1 MNERTQPRTVSVDPV
16 LSEILAGACRALVE
30 EADDL
35 LERASMGMV
44 IRESRDY
51 CSVVC
56 DRHGNVVATGSKDLP
71 AFVGTIQFT
80 MQAVIA
86 AIGVARFRPGDI
98 YIVNDPWTAGTH
110 FNDMRL
116 VAPVFSGERLIGYV
130 GSCGHVTDIGGI
142 NPGSFA
148 IRVPTHHAEGLRVP
162 PVLFYRDG
170 QVNEDVAKL
179 ILGNIRV
186 PELTEGDLH
195 AMTAAI
201 HRASERLLELA
212 ATYGPDLLDA
222 WMQSYLDYGE
232 EKLREKVAALADG
245 CYEWTDWIDENP
257 ASGEPVQI
265 KLAIRVAGDQLSF
278 DFTGSDPQTKSAVN
292 SPFPATAAIVYTVT
306 ASLFPEVPMSHGLMR
321 AISIVAPAGTVVH
334 ASYPTAVSA
343 MATTTFDVLV
353 ACIVGAFSQ
362 VIPERTIAASYNL
375 QTFVTSGVDPKTGGE
390 FITYAW
396 GPGGWGASQHADGR
410 TAMSIYTTT
419 TTVTPCE
426 AEERRI
432 PFVIEEL
439 AIVPDSGGIGR
450 RRGGNCVRRVVRFD
464 YVGLL
469 TSLAGRGRFPIWGLF
484 GGGAGQAQT
493 AVLSTRD
500 GERELGLLAEG
511 VKLAPGDRLIY
522 TNGGGGGFGPALERE
537 PARVLDDVLDGWI
550 TPEQARSAYGVVL
563 REVPET
569 SLTTSF
575 EIDEEATAR
584 LRCADEGQSS

>member
-1 MNERTQPRTVSVDPV
+1 MTGDTPHTIDVDPV

-56 DRHGNVVATGSKDLP
+56 DRRGNVVATGRKDLP

-80 MQAVIA
+80 VQAVIT

-116 VAPVFSGERLIGYV
+116 VAPVFLDGTLIGYV

-170 QVNEDVAKL
+170 AINDDVARL

-212 ATYGPDLLDA
+212 GTYGEDVLDA
-222 WMQSYLDYGE
+222 WMRSYLDYGE
-232 EKLREKVAALADG
+232 EKLRAQVALLPAG
-245 CYEWTDWIDENP
+245 RYRWTDWIDENP
-257 ASGEPVQI
+257 ATGEPVKI
-265 KLAIRVAGDQLSF
+265 ELAIVVAGDRLSF

-292 SPFPATAAIVYTVT
+292 SPLPSTAAIVYTVT
-306 ASLFPEVPMSHGLMR
+306 ASLFPEVPMNHGLMR
-321 AISIVAPAGTVVH
+321 AIDIVAPAGTVVH
-334 ASYPTAVSA
+334 ASYPSAVSA

-353 ACIVGAFSQ
+353 ACIVGAFSH
-362 VIPERTIAASYNL
+362 VLPERTIAASYNL
-375 QTFVTSGVDPKTGGE
+375 QTFVTSGIDPKTNNE

-396 GPGGWGASQHADGR
+396 GPGGWGASRHADGR

-439 AIVPDSGGIGR
+439 AIVPDSGGVGR
-450 RRGGNCVRRVVRFD
+450 RRGGNCVRRVVRFE
-464 YVGLL
+464 YAGLL
-469 TSLAGRGRFPIWGLF
+469 TSLAGRGKFPIWGLF
-484 GGGAGQAQT
+484 GGGAGTAQS
-493 AVLSTRD
+493 AVLNTAQ
-500 GERELGLLAEG
+500 GERAIGLLAEG
-511 VKLAPGDRLIY
+511 VTLAPGDRLVY
-522 TNGGGGGFGPALERE
+522 TNGGGGGYGPAVERE

-550 TPEQARSAYGVVL
+550 TPAQAREAYRVAL
-563 REVPET
+563 REVPDT
-569 SLTTSF
+569 SLTTTF
-575 EIDEEATAR
+575 EIDEQATAQ
-584 LRCADEGQSS
+584 LRAGPATG

>member
-1 MNERTQPRTVSVDPV
+1 MAIRTTACTTRVDPV

-56 DRHGNVVATGSKDLP
+56 DRNGNVVATGSKDLP

-80 MQAVIA
+80 VQAVIA
-86 AIGVARFRPGDI
+86 AIGVGRFRAGDI

-116 VAPVFSGERLIGYV
+116 VAPVFRDGRIIGYV

-170 QVNEDVAKL
+170 QINEDLAKL
-179 ILGNIRV
+179 ILSNIRV

-201 HRASERLLELA
+201 HRASERLLELVDA
-212 ATYGPDLLDA
+212 YGEDVLDA
-222 WMQSYLDYGE
+222 WMHSYLDYGE
-232 EKLREKVAALADG
+232 EKLREQVARLPAG
-245 CYEWTDWIDENP
+245 RYEWTDWIDENP
-257 ASGEPVQI
+257 ATGEPVKI
-265 KLAIRVAGDQLSF
+265 ELAIIVDGDCLSF
-278 DFTGSDPQTKSAVN
+278 DFSGSDPQTRSAVN

-306 ASLFPEVPMSHGLMR
+306 ASLFPEVPMNHGLMR
-321 AISIVAPAGTVVH
+321 AITIIAPAGTVVH
-334 ASYPTAVSA
+334 ASYPAAVSA
-343 MATTTFDVLV
+343 MATTTFDILV
-353 ACIVGAFSQ
+353 ACIVGAFSH

-375 QTFVTSGVDPKTGGE
+375 QTFVTSGIDPKTNNE

-396 GPGGWGASQHADGR
+396 GPGGWGASRDADGR

-439 AIVPDSGGIGR
+439 TIVPDSGGVGR

-464 YVGLL
+464 YAGLL
-469 TSLAGRGRFPIWGLF
+469 TSLAGRGKFPIWGLF
-484 GGGAGQAQT
+484 GGGAGTKQS
-493 AVLSTRD
+493 AVLRTAA
-500 GERELGLLAEG
+500 GERAIGLLAEG
-511 VKLAPGDRLIY
+511 VVIAPGDRLIY
-522 TNGGGGGFGPALERE
+522 TNGGGGGYGPAAERE
-537 PARVLDDVLDGWI
+537 AERVLDDVLDGWI
-550 TPEQARSAYGVVL
+550 TPAQARDAYRVAL

-569 SLTTSF
+569 TLTTTF
-575 EIDEEATAR
+575 EIDEQETAR
-584 LRCADEGQSS
+584 LRAGADAS